1 MGYDQRTMSDFSTIV
16 YTAVGVTLLVCTI
29 FILKQVGISTLRQL
43 ISPRKKHRRRRRRHH
58 QTHG

>member
-1 MGYDQRTMSDFSTIV
+1 MSDFSTIV